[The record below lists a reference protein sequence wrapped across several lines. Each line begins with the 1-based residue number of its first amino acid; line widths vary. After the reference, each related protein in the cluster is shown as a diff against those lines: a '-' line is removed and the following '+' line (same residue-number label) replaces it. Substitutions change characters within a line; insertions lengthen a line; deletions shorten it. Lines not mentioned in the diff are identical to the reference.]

1 MKTSCASTLTAF
13 LNYCC
18 EAEVGAN
25 YCIIDMYTVTLKN
38 GLTLR
43 WSTWPIPITFPTT
56 GIYAPGTSVGGNT
69 RVSGQTFTGA
79 QAYID
84 RSRLVQALKLEVS
97 QIKMTIRAN
106 PLMLIGT
113 TPILAAIASGMF
125 GGAAVWVDRLWAE
138 YPSPGSWVD
147 WQGNTQSGFDFSLGT
162 LNWFTGY
169 VAEVEEIDRAH
180 AVLSVKDPTTYFSS
194 DWPRNYYLVGCG
206 HTFGDAGCGFD
217 KSTVTATG
225 TVQASPVPN
234 AATFSTSLT
243 QTGGIPAP
251 TSGQFG
257 VTHLG
262 ETTDQTGV
270 AIASQTYYVVVTFTG
285 PNGESSPSPEA
296 SLPITGSSQKGANGT
311 TDKFLTVTPPSSP
324 PSGATG
330 WKVYVGL
337 SAGNE
342 QSLLMGSAGS
352 DFSTPWQQTGSL
364 LGNGGS
370 PPPGLGT
377 AGYFAL
383 GVIKFNDV
391 VHGGG
396 ANAGL
401 SSVITDYQ
409 VVGGYGV
416 ITVMPPLPSAPAAGD
431 AFTVVPDCDKT
442 QARCNAYSNI
452 AHYTGCDYV
461 PLPEQSV

>member
-56 GIYAPGTSVGGNT
+56 GIYAPGTSVGGNI

-138 YPSPGSWVD
+138 YPCPGSWVN
-147 WQGNTQSGFDFSLGT
+147 WQGNARSGFDFALGT

-180 AVLSVKDPTTYFSS
+180 AVLSVKDPTTYFST

-206 HTFGDAGCGFD
+206 HTFGDAGCTFD

-225 TVQASPVPN
+225 TVQSGS
-234 AATFSTSLT
+234 TTTTIKTSLT
-243 QTGGIPAP
+243 QAGGLPAP
-251 TSGQFG
+251 TAEPA
-257 VTHLG
+257 LG
-262 ETTDQTGV
+262 ETSDQTGV
-270 AIASQTYYVVVTFTG
+270 ALASQTYYVVITLIG
-285 PNGESSPSPEA
+285 PNGESAPGPEA
-296 SLPITGSSQKGANGT
+296 SKSITGSSQSGANGT
-311 TDKFLTVTPPSSP
+311 TDKLLTIAAPSSV
-324 PSGATG
+324 SGATG
-330 WKVYVGL
+330 WNVYVGL
-337 SAGNE
+337 SSGNE
-342 QSLLMGSAGS
+342 QLQASFTGFSAGW
-352 DFSTPWQQTGSL
+352 TQTGPL
-364 LGNGGS
+364 AQGS

-391 VHGGG
+391 THEGG